1 VRGKSVA
8 HIIGSDRRVAAA
20 AIAVKVLASKT
31 IAAEIGMA
39 AGKIGVPGGSGYRSA
54 TEMSCTA
61 NMRSAKVSGATK
73 MAAAKV
79 SATKMAAAKVTAAKV
94 AAAEMTATKV
104 TATKVAAATM
114 TAASAVA
121 GVSAAR

>member
-79 SATKMAAAKVTAAKV
+79 TAAKV

>member
-1 VRGKSVA
+1 
-8 HIIGSDRRVAAA
+8 
-20 AIAVKVLASKT
+20 VKVLASKT

-73 MAAAKV
+73 V
-79 SATKMAAAKVTAAKV
+79 
-94 AAAEMTATKV
+94 TATKV